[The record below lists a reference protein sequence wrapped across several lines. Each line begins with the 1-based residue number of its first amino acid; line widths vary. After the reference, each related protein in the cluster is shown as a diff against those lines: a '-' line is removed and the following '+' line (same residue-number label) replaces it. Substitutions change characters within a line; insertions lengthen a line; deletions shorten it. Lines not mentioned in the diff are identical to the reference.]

1 MGNTKIKKFDLSQR
15 QRTNSIA
22 KRNTKTSIHPNSGIE
37 NKLRAEIASIKSKSE
52 KTKYAL
58 RESRKDLDAAK
69 DEIKIL
75 KRKLKHAGNQN
86 GSNMNERKI
95 KRAQR
100 EIVAMRR
107 RLKIAIKDT
116 DKQAKYYESL
126 LRRFKQ
132 DEQKWIAE

>member
-58 RESRKDLDAAK
+58 RESRKDLGAAK

-86 GSNMNERKI
+86 GGNMNERKI
-95 KRAQR
+95 ERAQKD
-100 EIVAMRR
+100 IVVKYVFVDDIRK
-107 RLKIAIKDT
+107 LKVYKDSN
-116 DKQAKYYESL
+116 DKA
-126 LRRFKQ
+126 RITI
-132 DEQKWIAE
+132 DGG